1 MVNAF
6 VRGGLVVGTLVPIL
20 VAFAGIAC
28 VLRNRMRRGRFRG
41 IQSAIDG
48 SAFMGAPDD
57 DGRTS
62 HGEGGER

>member
-1 MVNAF
+1 MNAF
-6 VRGGLVVGTLVPIL
+6 VRVGLVVGTLVLIL
-20 VAFAGIAC
+20 IALAVIAC
-28 VLRNRMRRGRFRG
+28 VLRNRMRHGRFRG

-48 SAFMGAPDD
+48 SAFMGAPDG